1 MDNLNFNYGYACLN
15 TELRK
20 AKPPV
25 FTSRT
30 CRKKTFEEKGLDYA
44 KSLAIQNL
52 KDLLTI
58 LKWNVKNNIYFMR
71 MSSEM
76 FPFASHAELG
86 YSLDFADHLLKEI
99 GVYAKVNKI
108 RLSMHPSHYNVLNS
122 IKPEVVKNTIRD
134 LLHHSEIMD
143 RMGLGKDSV
152 MILHGGTAAPNKKD
166 ALSRL
171 ENQIDLL
178 PECIK
183 DRIVL
188 ENCENNF
195 SVNELLD
202 ISEKLLIPICV
213 DTHHDAINPSEFDFN
228 RVLKVW
234 EIRGIKPK
242 VHVSN
247 SVPGILETDNK
258 TARRKHSDYITFI
271 HDKLLKVKRP
281 IDVMF
286 EAKMKEQAVLRFRN
300 K

>member
-1 MDNLNFNYGYACLN
+1 MNNFNYGYACLN

-30 CRKKTFEEKGLDYA
+30 CRKQTFITKGLDYA
-44 KSLAIQNL
+44 KELAIQNL

-58 LKWNVKNNIYFMR
+58 LKWNIKNNIYFMR

-76 FPFASHAELG
+76 FPFASHPELG
-86 YSLDFADHLLKEI
+86 YTLEFADHLLKEI

-108 RLSMHPSHYNVLNS
+108 RLTMHAPHFNILNS
-122 IKPEVVKNTIRD
+122 NKPNVVVNTNID

-143 RMGLGKDSV
+143 RMGLPKDSV
-152 MILHGGTAAPNKKD
+152 VIIHGGATYGNKKES
-166 ALSRL
+166 LLRL
-171 ENQIDLL
+171 ENEIEKL
-178 PECIK
+178 P
-183 DRIVL
+183 DNVRNRIVL
-188 ENCENNF
+188 ENCEMNYT
-195 SVNELLD
+195 VNDLLS
-202 ISEKLLIPICV
+202 ISEKLLIPIV
-213 DTHHDAINPSEFDFN
+213 IDVHHDAINPSDFDFN

-247 SVPGILETDNK
+247 SVPGILDTDTK

-271 HDKLLKVKRP
+271 HNKLLKVTVP

-300 K
+300 